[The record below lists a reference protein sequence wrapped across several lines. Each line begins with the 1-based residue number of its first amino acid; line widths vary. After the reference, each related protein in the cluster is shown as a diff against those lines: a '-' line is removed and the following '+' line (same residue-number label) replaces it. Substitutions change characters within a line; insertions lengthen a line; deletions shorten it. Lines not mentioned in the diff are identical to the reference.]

1 MPSKT
6 KKPAKPKKKQ
16 HTPRKP
22 LGIPEEWPEEL
33 KEAEIAAFQ
42 AFFESFFVDFKPGET
57 AQIIPF
63 PTRPRGD

>member
-6 KKPAKPKKKQ
+6 KKPTHPKKKK
-16 HTPRKP
+16 HIPRKP

-33 KEAEIAAFQ
+33 KEAEIAFFHAFLEW
-42 AFFESFFVDFKPGET
+42 ACADFKPGET

-63 PTRPRGD
+63 PTRPRDD